1 MFKKPEMF
9 IEAECGRGKK
19 LIIQILIFVAVFMVS
34 STLQSILPSIYLIIE
49 MVKDFAGYEG
59 AMDEAAIEEIM
70 ESLMAVQFQ
79 RPYLLITLFVTIF
92 GILVPVIFCR
102 FIEKRPLTS
111 MGFKKKHA
119 VRDYLIGLL
128 IGFAMFSAV
137 VLINVLT
144 GSMAF
149 EGLNPNLTGAG
160 IAFILLF
167 FVGFVIQGA
176 SEEIIVRGYFMTS
189 IGSKH
194 NIWLAVIISSVAFG
208 LLHIGNPGFG
218 IIAFINI
225 VLIGILFGLYIIC
238 FDNIWGACALH
249 SVWNFVQGN
258 FYGVPVSGLSMSDT
272 VFVTSVNED
281 MKLINGGSFGAE
293 GGLATTI
300 VQLLCIG
307 GLLLYMKKTGKFV
320 SKDKAEVQG

>member
-1 MFKKPEMF
+1 MLKKPEMF
-9 IEAECGRGKK
+9 IEAECGRGRK
-19 LIIQILIFVAVFMVS
+19 LIIQILIFIAVFMVS

-49 MVKDFAGYEG
+49 MVKNLAGYEG
-59 AMDEAAIEEIM
+59 VMDETAIEEIM
-70 ESLMAVQFQ
+70 GNLMNIQYQ

-92 GILVPVIFCR
+92 GIITPVIFCR

-128 IGFAMFSAV
+128 IGFAMFSVV

-144 GSMAF
+144 GSMTM
-149 EGLNPNLTGAG
+149 EGLNPDLTGAG
-160 IAFILLF
+160 IGFILLF
-167 FVGFVIQGA
+167 FAGFVIQGA
-176 SEEIIVRGYFMTS
+176 SEEILVRGYFMTS
-189 IGSKH
+189 MGAKH
-194 NIWLAVIISSVAFG
+194 NIWLAVVISSVVFG
-208 LLHIGNPGFG
+208 LLHIGNPGFS

-225 VLIGILFGLYIIC
+225 VLIGVLFGLYIIC

-249 SVWNFVQGN
+249 SMWNFVQGN
-258 FYGVPVSGLSMSDT
+258 FYGVPVSGLTMSDS
-272 VFVTSVNED
+272 VFVTSVND
-281 MKLINGGSFGAE
+281 NMKLMNGGAFGAE

-307 GLLLYMKKTGKFV
+307 GLLLYMKKTRKFIL
-320 SKDKAEVQG
+320 KNKAEVQV